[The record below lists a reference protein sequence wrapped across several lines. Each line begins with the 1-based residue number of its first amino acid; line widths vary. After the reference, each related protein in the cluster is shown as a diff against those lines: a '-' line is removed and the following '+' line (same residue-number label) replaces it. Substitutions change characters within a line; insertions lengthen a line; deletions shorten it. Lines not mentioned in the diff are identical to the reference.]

1 MSTTTES
8 DGYRRD
14 NWWGDNDAGA
24 VAVVDGERPDP
35 NDPNELIAHE
45 LLLDTA
51 TMLCKTTLLE
61 EPWNGGRISEA
72 IALVLDDD
80 PDHDGRHYQMHKT
93 QGEVELTDPCIRP
106 PTETVRDQRHR
117 KRMNEEAGYITGG
130 ETTGVI
136 IQDRSLEEFMSVVQ
150 IWLSGR
156 RGELLETEKREARQL
171 AARLKQQGELR
182 DVDVLA
188 KVVEFVRSGGS

>member
-14 NWWGDNDAGA
+14 NWWGDNETGA
-24 VAVVDGERPDP
+24 VAAVEDDRRADP

-61 EPWNGGRISEA
+61 EPWNGGRMAEA

-80 PDHDGRHYQMHKT
+80 PDHDGRHYQMHKE
-93 QGEVELTDPCIRP
+93 QGETELTDPVIRP

-136 IQDRSLEEFMSVVQ
+136 IQDRPLEEFMSVVQ

-156 RGELLETEKREARQL
+156 RGELLEEEKREARQL
-171 AARLKQQGELR
+171 AARLKHQGEMR
-182 DVDVLA
+182 DVDVLT
-188 KVVEFVRSGGS
+188 KVVASVRENT